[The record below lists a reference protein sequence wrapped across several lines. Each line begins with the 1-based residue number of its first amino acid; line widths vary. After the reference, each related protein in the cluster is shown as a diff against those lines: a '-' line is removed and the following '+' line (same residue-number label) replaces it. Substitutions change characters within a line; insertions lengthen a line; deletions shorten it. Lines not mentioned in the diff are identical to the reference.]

1 MHTFS
6 RNNFALQNFSQYMN
20 TVKKGELKTIVA
32 RFTVKYEK
40 PKEPEC
46 IISSLKES
54 PVNFPRN
61 TKRLIC
67 SDKERD

>member
-1 MHTFS
+1 
-6 RNNFALQNFSQYMN
+6 MN